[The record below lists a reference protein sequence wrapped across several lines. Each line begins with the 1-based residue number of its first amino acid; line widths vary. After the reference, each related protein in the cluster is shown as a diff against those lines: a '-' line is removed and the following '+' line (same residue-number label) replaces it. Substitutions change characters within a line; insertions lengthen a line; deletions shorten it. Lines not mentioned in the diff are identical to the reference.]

1 MGWTSIYQLFW
12 CSPGVQGFDTLPYI
26 YICISI
32 TICGDRYI
40 PKILSQA
47 MAPGDGGP
55 QEQPRLPERHRA
67 PADRHRHEGKGR
79 TFQKH
84 TVSCMEVLC
93 IYIYI
98 YYLYHIYIYIY
109 VLIHIYIYTHTYI
122 LIYFYINDTMIMLF
136 LFLFFLPG
144 YIIHTGIYIYYYI
157 LIHIVI
163 FTII

>member
-1 MGWTSIYQLFW
+1 
-12 CSPGVQGFDTLPYI
+12 
-26 YICISI
+26 
-32 TICGDRYI
+32 
-40 PKILSQA
+40 

-98 YYLYHIYIYIY
+98 YYLYHIYIYICTY
-109 VLIHIYIYTHTYI
+109 TYIYTYI

-136 LFLFFLPG
+136 LFLFFCQD
-144 YIIHTGIYIYYYI
+144 I
-157 LIHIVI
+157 
-163 FTII
+163 

>member
-93 IYIYI
+93 IYIYLLFI
-98 YYLYHIYIYIY
+98 SYIYICTY
-109 VLIHIYIYTHTYI
+109 TYIYTHLYTYI
-122 LIYFYINDTMIMLF
+122 LLYQWYYDYVVFISIFFAWIYNTYWNI
-136 LFLFFLPG
+136 
-144 YIIHTGIYIYYYI
+144 YIYIYYYI